1 MGRNT
6 REFILSTAFSCIT
19 RDGTVSVNAVIAE
32 AGLSKG
38 VFFHHFCSKQD
49 LLLEIAD
56 RDFHKQIV
64 RMESIAQALPEAPG
78 KMLKAYVM
86 AWVEDVTLTGQK
98 QLNALSMLNE
108 LLLRERLAD
117 QRRRLFSMLR
127 DPAIPEAVM
136 LVVLNACLG
145 AWAQSLVGNE
155 TREEI
160 IALRRI
166 MARELFRIID
176 HAAVCRDPEPLYAG
190 RHE

>member
-6 REFILSTAFSCIT
+6 RELILSTAFSCIT

-38 VFFHHFCSKQD
+38 VFFHHFRSKQD

-56 RDFHKQIV
+56 RDFREQIA
-64 RMESIAQALPEAPG
+64 RMESFAQALPDAPG

-98 QLNALSMLNE
+98 QLNALNMLNE

-117 QRRRLFSMLR
+117 QRRRLFDTLR
-127 DPAIPEAVM
+127 DPTVPEAVM
-136 LVVLNACLG
+136 LVVLNACVG
-145 AWAQSLVGNE
+145 AWAQNLVGNE

-160 IALRRI
+160 IALRKT

-176 HAAVCRDPEPLYAG
+176 HAVLCSDPEPLHAG